1 MRRMTTSPAATPESR
16 TFTTIGVIGLGTMG
30 AGIAEV
36 FARTGYAVVGV
47 EKDEDALARGRQ
59 YLEHSTTRAVK
70 REKLTEAEQAEL
82 LGRITFSTSLE
93 DVAGA
98 DLVVEAVVESLET
111 KKALFRQLD
120 AIVGPETILAT
131 NTSSLSVTEISTA
144 NSSPGRVIGVHFFNP
159 APVQQL
165 VEIVRTV
172 VTEEQVLEDVQALM
186 VELGKTPVV
195 CGDKAG
201 FIANTLLFGY
211 LNHAVSMY
219 EGRYATREDIDAA
232 MRFGC
237 GYPMG
242 PLALL
247 DLIGLDTAYEILE
260 TMYRQGRDRL
270 HAPSPILKQ
279 MVTAGW
285 LGRKTGRGFYTYEA
299 PDSPVVV
306 ADDRTPS
313 ADEKPQLR
321 HDIKQVGVVGT
332 GTMATGIV
340 EVFAKSGYDVLYV
353 GRSADKVDGVVAAI
367 TKSFDKQIQRG
378 RSTEEAKAEVLA
390 RLTGSTS
397 LEDLE
402 DVDIVV
408 EAIAED
414 LAIKTTLFEN
424 LDEICKPGAILATT
438 TSSLPIIACA
448 QATSRPQDVIGMH
461 FFNPAPIMKLV
472 EVVSTVATDDD
483 VTETTRALVAEDRQ
497 GRGLLRRPRGLH
509 RQRAALPLPQRRGA
523 DARGALRHRR
533 RHRHRHEAGLR
544 AADGSLR
551 AARRGRQRR
560 VAGDPARALPGVPR
574 ARLRAGAA
582 ARAPGHRRLP
592 RAARPSAGS
601 GTTQRAEACRRD
613 TRTGCG
619 IRPSDSHS
627 AVSRRLTAAGSPAA
641 PCGRGCRGWRAGRS
655 RR

>member
-1 MRRMTTSPAATPESR
+1 MPGMTTARDHSTGETR
-16 TFTTIGVIGLGTMG
+16 TFSTVGIIGLGTMG

-36 FARTGYAVVGV
+36 FARNGYAVVGV
-47 EKDEDALARGRQ
+47 EKDEEGLARGRQ
-59 YLEHSTTRAVK
+59 HLEHSTARAVK
-70 REKLTEAEQAEL
+70 REKMTEAEQAEL
-82 LGRITFSTSLE
+82 LGRITFTTVLK
-93 DVAGA
+93 DLTDA

-111 KKALFRQLD
+111 KKALFRELD
-120 AIVGPETILAT
+120 SIVAPDAVLAT

-144 NSSPGRVIGVHFFNP
+144 NSHPGRVVGIHFFNP
-159 APVQQL
+159 APVQDL

-172 VTEEQVLEDVQALM
+172 VTEGQVLADVQAL
-186 VELGKTPVV
+186 VEAVGKKPVI

-219 EGRYATREDIDAA
+219 EGRYASREDIDAA
-232 MRFGC
+232 MRYGC

-247 DLIGLDTAYEILE
+247 DLIGLDTAYTILE

-306 ADDRTPS
+306 ADDQTPS
-313 ADEKPQLR
+313 PDERPALK

-332 GTMATGIV
+332 GTMASGIV
-340 EVFAKSGYDVLYV
+340 EVFAKAGYDVLVV
-353 GRSADKVDGVVAAI
+353 GRAQEKVDGVVGAI
-367 TKSFDKQIQRG
+367 TRSFDKQIQRG
-378 RSTEEAKAEVLA
+378 RATEEAKAEVLS
-390 RLTGSTS
+390 RVTGSTS
-397 LEDLE
+397 LDDLAT
-402 DVDIVV
+402 VDIVV

-461 FFNPAPIMKLV
+461 FFNPAPVMKLV
-472 EVVSTVATDDD
+472 EVVSTVVTSDE
-483 VTETTRALVAEDRQ
+483 VTETTRALCDEVGKVAVSCGDRAGFIVNALLFPYLNDAVRMLEAHYATADDIDTAMKQ
-497 GRGLLRRPRGLH
+497 GC
-509 RQRAALPLPQRRGA
+509 ALPMGPFELLDVVGNDVSLAIQRELYLEFREPGFAPAPLLEHLVTAGYLGRKTKRGF
-523 DARGALRHRR
+523 
-533 RHRHRHEAGLR
+533 
-544 AADGSLR
+544 
-551 AARRGRQRR
+551 
-560 VAGDPARALPGVPR
+560 
-574 ARLRAGAA
+574 
-582 ARAPGHRRLP
+582 
-592 RAARPSAGS
+592 
-601 GTTQRAEACRRD
+601 RD
-613 TRTGCG
+613 YSTR
-619 IRPSDSHS
+619 
-627 AVSRRLTAAGSPAA
+627 
-641 PCGRGCRGWRAGRS
+641 
-655 RR
+655 